1 MTCVADSAAEA
12 RIDQTLVARALLGDD
27 RQAFEQLVRRHQGM
41 VRAQLRRLLHGD
53 EAAADDLAQETF
65 LLAWRK
71 LDQFRSDA
79 RFSTWLYR
87 IAYSCFLQM
96 CRTKSWAARNAQ
108 DNEMEQLPAPTNA
121 MDLRLDLARAMQHL
135 SAAEQAVLLHCVQ
148 LGLSHEEAAYVLAM
162 PLGTVKTHAMRGK
175 AKLKTWLSAWHDA
188 TGEERVP

>member
-1 MTCVADSAAEA
+1 MTCVADSADEA
-12 RIDQTLVARALLGDD
+12 RIDQSLVARALLGDD
-27 RQAFEQLVRRHQGM
+27 RSAFEQLLRRHQGM
-41 VRAQLRRLLHGD
+41 VRAQLCRLLHGD

-79 RFSTWLYR
+79 RFSTWLHR
-87 IAYSCFLQM
+87 IAYSCFLQT
-96 CRTKSWAARNAQ
+96 CRTKSWAARHAQ
-108 DNEMEQLPAPTNA
+108 DDGMEQLPAPAHA

-162 PLGTVKTHAMRGK
+162 PLGTVKTHATRGK
-175 AKLKTWLSAWHDA
+175 AKLKTWLSAWHDTA
-188 TGEERVP
+188 GEERVP